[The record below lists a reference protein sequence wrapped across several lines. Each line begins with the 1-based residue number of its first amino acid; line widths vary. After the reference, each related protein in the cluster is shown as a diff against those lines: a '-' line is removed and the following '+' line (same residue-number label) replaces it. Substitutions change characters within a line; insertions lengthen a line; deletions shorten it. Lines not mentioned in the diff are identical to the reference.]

1 MGSDAHRT
9 ELGDFLRARRR
20 ELSPAAAGLPET
32 GGNRRRVKG
41 LRREEV
47 AALARISTDFYTRL
61 EQGRRRASE
70 EVLDILAQVLRLS
83 DDERSYV
90 FELSGREHRLWR
102 PSPQQAHPQLRR
114 LLDDLAMTP
123 AVVLGR
129 RTDILAWNPMAAALF
144 TDFARLPKK
153 NRNFVWLVFCD
164 LEVRALYPRWEYA
177 ARNGVAQLR
186 METARDPDDPQ
197 LAELVEELSARDQD
211 FRRWWTG
218 HHVALRGTGAN
229 EVRHPV
235 VGELTLDWAALT
247 CTADPDQ
254 QLFTWT
260 AEPGTPSHDA
270 LRELASWVRSGATP
284 PMSPGPT

>member
-1 MGSDAHRT
+1 MTGDAHRS
-9 ELGDFLRARRR
+9 ELGDFLHARRG
-20 ELSPAAAGLPET
+20 ELSPDMVGLPDT
-32 GGNRRRVKG
+32 GNRRRVRG

-47 AALARISTDFYTRL
+47 AALASISTDFYTRL

-70 EVLDILAQVLRLS
+70 DVLTAIARVLRLS
-83 DDERSYV
+83 TDERDYV
-90 FELSGREHRLWR
+90 FELSGREQRPGR
-102 PSPQQAHPQLRR
+102 PSPQRAQPQLRR
-114 LLDDLAMTP
+114 LLGDLATTP

-144 TDFARLPKK
+144 TDFGLLPAQ
-153 NRNFVWLVFCD
+153 NRNFVRLVFCD
-164 LEVRALYPRWEYA
+164 QSVRSLYPHWEHA

-186 METARDPDDPQ
+186 REAARDPDDPE
-197 LAELVEELSARDQD
+197 LAALVDELSARDKD
-211 FRRWWTG
+211 FQRWWTA
-218 HHVALRGTGAN
+218 HQVSLRDTGSN

-235 VGELTLDWAALT
+235 VGDLTLDWAALV

-270 LRELASWVRSGATP
+270 LRELASRVDAGLLP
-284 PMSPGPT
+284 